1 MGLGLALGRPRHD
14 AAQFH
19 AARQV
24 VPAYIEG
31 YRAEARAAGEALT
44 EPEKL
49 GVMQIWCGEADVVE
63 SWR

>member
-24 VPAYIEG
+24 NPAYIEG
-31 YRAEARAAGEALT
+31 YRAEARAAGDAVT
-44 EPEKL
+44 DPEKL
-49 GVMQIWCGEADVVE
+49 GVMQI
-63 SWR
+63 